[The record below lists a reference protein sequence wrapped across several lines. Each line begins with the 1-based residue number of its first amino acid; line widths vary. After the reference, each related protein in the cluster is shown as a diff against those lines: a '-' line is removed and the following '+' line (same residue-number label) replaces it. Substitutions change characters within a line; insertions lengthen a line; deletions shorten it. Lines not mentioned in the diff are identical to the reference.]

1 MKNNKAFQFCVGLFV
16 LFLGWKLWET
26 GWVQDAFGPKDPEA
40 VESVDLV
47 AMFISSA
54 IAAVQMVGVV
64 ALGLIAGLQPLAVSF
79 MESLTKWRKPATAG
93 VDQDKLTQTLQ
104 SIVDRLDSL
113 EKSDDGKD

>member
-1 MKNNKAFQFCVGLFV
+1 MKNNRAFHFCVGLFV
-16 LFLGWKLWET
+16 LFLGWKLWEI
-26 GWVQDAFGPKDPEA
+26 GWVQDMFGPKDPEA